1 MPAKKKTVV
10 KNASLAKVIDTALD
24 NLEKANAN
32 GAKALANA
40 TKKGKKLSAEA
51 KRLGKKRKTLNNRR
65 NSAAAKAKKYPVVA
79 NRNALKKV
87 ARELAD
93 VRKAVAKNKPVKA
106 ANFGELSGLR
116 ISCRRLAAYGKAL
129 AAADKALNKP
139 KKKARKRKAK

>member
-1 MPAKKKTVV
+1 MRNIRLSVLL
-10 KNASLAKVIDTALD
+10 ASSRLKGLSRRKREGYFQAS
-24 NLEKANAN
+24 AN
-32 GAKALANA
+32 GIQIGDA
-40 TKKGKKLSAEA
+40 TIKGKNLSAEA

-65 NSAAAKAKKYPVVA
+65 NSAAAKAKKDPVVA
-79 NRNALKKV
+79 NRNALRKV

-116 ISCRRLAAYGKAL
+116 ISCRRLAAYGRAL

-139 KKKARKRKAK
+139 KKKSRKRKAK